1 MELKYDSLLDE
12 DPEIQERETRG
23 EIRGLQRM
31 AIEAV
36 KNRYPSLVELAEERV
51 ALITQPDALR
61 QLVILIFNTPDEN
74 TARWLLNTFVA

>member
-1 MELKYDSLLDE
+1 MDLKYDSLLDE

-23 EIRGLQRM
+23 EIRSLQRM